1 MKLLRRLGKIFLYF
15 LLGLLLLSLALV
27 IAIRIPSVQNWAVGK
42 ATAMLSET
50 LQTQVSIGGVY
61 INFFKTANLE
71 DIYVEDRQGDT
82 LLFAHELKADI
93 GIFNLFGSEIFL
105 NSASLEGAVV
115 DLHRYQADS
124 VFNYQF
130 IIDAF
135 DAGAAPKDTTAK
147 AWTFGIGILS
157 LQNVRFDMLDEGEG
171 RFDLKT
177 RVATW
182 EVNVEELDL
191 AHFTIALDNMDLSNS
206 DVSFRLLTKDSTLIQ
221 PAKTDTSRLQF
232 PGIGWTISA
241 DKIRLENNR
250 LAFNDDNAPQLEK
263 ALDYSH
269 LDLQELQLS
278 INGFRYADDGI
289 LLKLNK
295 ASFKDA
301 NGFVLEGME
310 GDIKVLPNGIEVDGF
325 FLNTPQSSFENNTRI
340 AFSEFNDLTDFLKK
354 VQLESTFKESHLAI
368 SDLLMLAPAL
378 RETPNLRWPE
388 NGTLYLQ
395 GSLALANDSVFMDNL
410 SLLLD
415 ENTQLKASGSIAQ
428 LSTDPVYHLKIDKL
442 TISYNSLNQYTK
454 DLGLPPALKNFGQ
467 FTLSGQ
473 VEGTLGDLTAKGL
486 DLATQ
491 SATRFS
497 GDLQAKGLPDINKT
511 VFDLNI
517 KQLAT
522 RAGDV
527 KAFAKDTLPP
537 QLDSLGLIQFA
548 GNFKGTIY
556 DFDIKGQFQTTPGN
570 LDTDISMAFNRDYSF
585 AKYNGKLAMENFDL
599 GSILGDTLGV
609 GEVTLNLDLQGEGLS
624 LDTIN
629 TTVKGTVGRF
639 VYQKYEYNN
648 LQVDGQLVNGAFDG
662 KLNIEDKNLDF
673 NLVGKFNLSDSIPE
687 VDLTANIDTINLKNL
702 NLSATDLGFSGKIVA
717 DLYGNNLDNLK
728 GTATITD
735 FAMSGSGEG
744 YFDPQILLEARQ
756 LGGGRRAVLL
766 NAKFMNATIEGNY
779 NFQDLPDLVVGFIND
794 FFPID
799 ELALPEDYELNP
811 HSKLA
816 NQEFT
821 FDLQFTDLASVV
833 DVFLPGIIKVDSSAY
848 LKGEF
853 NSQGRVLVMESVFPN
868 LQYQDI
874 VLDTLLFNANGD
886 AQRIQAS
893 LAARN
898 LNVGN
903 SFFAQKLDL
912 DTRLGDDSLRFDLA
926 VLDDTAGTKLKLG
939 GRSAKY
945 EGNYRLVFDKEV
957 ILNGDAWAVGAN
969 NFIRFTKNSLYVNDL
984 SIGRGGQSIAI
995 NSRGEAPANDF
1006 APLELTFDNF
1016 KLDEIS
1022 AILNNPDLRLAG
1034 GINGK
1039 FTVIAPKT
1047 NLHYNAD
1054 VTVDTLSLNGQLLG
1068 NLQVKAAQPAGRR
1081 VIDILTE
1088 LSGENQMTVQGTY
1101 TIEGNQF
1108 DINADFEKLG
1118 LVVADPFLNT
1128 LIRDSRGYVSGE
1140 LSIKGTPD
1148 KPAVRGSIT
1157 THDVST
1163 EVLTTGA
1170 RYRTSG
1176 NTITLSETDINL
1188 GSLALYDERGQ
1199 KATLSGGIRHDYFKN
1214 IRMNL
1219 RAQTDGL
1226 QMLNTTRDDNQL
1238 YYGKLF
1244 ASADVNIEGTPE
1256 QPVITVAA
1264 STQDSTLLH
1273 VEPLAQSLAVVQEDY
1288 IIFANPNNY
1297 QPDSLKLL
1305 EQQIASNVT
1314 GFDLTLVLEVTEDAE
1329 LNIIIDPLT
1338 GDQLFCSGS
1347 GDFTLRMQPDG
1358 ELSITGTY
1366 VIEKGSY
1373 TFSYEGLVKREFEI
1387 RKGSSL
1393 TFSGNPYD
1401 ARFDITAVYKT
1412 RATTYELVST
1422 QATDPTTLEAARR
1435 RTDVEV
1441 LMNIDGSINEPEIT
1455 FDINLPNAQ
1464 GGLVDN
1470 LVARR
1475 LADLEDE
1482 PTELN
1487 KQVFGLLLFNSFI
1500 ASETGG
1506 GLANVGENAALRSV
1520 SSLIT
1525 GQLNKLADRLIKG
1538 VDVTVGFESY
1548 QTGGQTASNVTEVQL
1563 GLSKRLF
1570 NDRLTIMVGGN
1581 FNLQNSQTSS
1591 VQQGGYSA
1599 IAGDFVL
1606 EYKLNER
1613 GNYLLKVFHESDYNI
1628 LLDANANKTGVGVV
1642 FRKSY

>member
-1 MKLLRRLGKIFLYF
+1 MKLLRRLGKILLYF
-15 LLGLLLLSLALV
+15 LLGLVLLSLALIV
-27 IAIRIPSVQNWAVGK
+27 AIRIPSVQNWAVDK
-42 ATAMLSET
+42 ATDMLSET
-50 LQTQVSIGGVY
+50 LQTEVSIGGVY

-71 DIYVEDRQGDT
+71 DIYVEDQSGDT
-82 LLFAHELKADI
+82 LLYAHELKADI
-93 GIFNLFGSEIFL
+93 GIFNLFSSEIFL

-115 DLHRYQADS
+115 DLHRYEADS

-130 IIDAF
+130 IVDAF
-135 DAGAAPKDTTAK
+135 APSTPKDTTA
-147 AWTFGIGILS
+147 APWTFGIGSLS
-157 LQNVRFDMLDEGEG
+157 LQDVRFDMLDEGEG
-171 RFDLKT
+171 RFDMKT
-177 RVATW
+177 HIASW
-182 EVNVEELDL
+182 DVNVDELDL
-191 AHFTIALDNMDLSNS
+191 EQFTIALNSVELSNS
-206 DVSFRLLTKDSTLIQ
+206 EVSFRLLTRDSTQIQ
-221 PAKTDTSRLQF
+221 PAKTDTSELQF
-232 PGIGWTISA
+232 PGIGWTVTA

-250 LAFNDDNAPQLEK
+250 LAFHDDNAPRLEK

-269 LDLQELQLS
+269 LDLQDLQLS
-278 INGFRYADDGI
+278 INDFRYADDGI

-295 ASFKDA
+295 AAFKDA
-301 NGFVLEGME
+301 NGFVLEEME
-310 GDIKVLPNGIEVDGF
+310 GDVKVLPNGIEVDGF

-340 AFSEFNDLTDFLKK
+340 AFSEFNDLTDFLNQ
-354 VQLESTFKESHLAI
+354 VQLQSTFKESHLAI

-395 GSLALANDSVFMDNL
+395 GSLALANDSVFLDDL
-410 SLLLD
+410 SFILD
-415 ENTQLKASGSIAQ
+415 ENTQLQASGSIAH
-428 LSTDPVYHLKIDKL
+428 LSTDPFYNLKIDKL
-442 TISYNSLNQYTK
+442 TTSYKSLNQYTSN
-454 DLGLPPALKNFGQ
+454 LGLPPALKNFGQ

-473 VEGTLGDLTAKGL
+473 VQGRLSDLTANNL
-486 DLATQ
+486 NLNTQ
-491 SATRFS
+491 SSTRFS
-497 GDLQAKGLPDINKT
+497 GDLKAKGLPDINNT
-511 VFDLNI
+511 VFDLKIN
-517 KQLAT
+517 QLAT
-522 RAGDV
+522 RASDIKG
-527 KAFAKDTLPP
+527 FAKDSLPL

-548 GNFKGTIY
+548 GNFKGTVY
-556 DFDIKGQFQTTPGN
+556 DFDINGQFQTTPGN
-570 LDTDISMAFNRDYSF
+570 LDTDLSMAFSQDYSF
-585 AKYNGKLAMENFDL
+585 AKYSGKLAMENFDL
-599 GSILGDTLGV
+599 GSVLGDTLGV
-609 GEVTLNLDLQGEGLS
+609 GEASLNLDLQGEGLS

-629 TTVKGTVGRF
+629 TTIRGTVGRF

-673 NLVGKFNLSDSIPE
+673 NLVGKFHLTDSIPE
-687 VDLTANIDTINLKNL
+687 VDLTANIDTANLKNL
-702 NLSATDLGFSGKIVA
+702 NLSATELGFSGKIVA

-728 GTATITD
+728 GTATLSNLALT
-735 FAMSGSGEG
+735 GSGES
-744 YFDPQILLEARQ
+744 YFDPQITLEARQ

-766 NAKFMNATIEGNY
+766 DAKFMDATIEGNY

-799 ELALPEDYELNP
+799 ELALPDDYELKP
-811 HSKLA
+811 RSELA

-833 DVFLPGIIKVDSSAY
+833 DVFVPGYIKVDSSAY

-874 VLDTLLFNANGD
+874 VLDSLLFSANGD
-886 AQRIQAS
+886 NRRIEAR
-893 LAARN
+893 LAARS
-898 LNVGN
+898 LNMGN
-903 SFFAQKLDL
+903 SFYAQKLDFN
-912 DTRLGDDSLRFDLA
+912 TRLGDDSLRFDLA

-945 EGNYRLVFDKEV
+945 EGNYRLVFDEEI
-957 ILNGDAWAVGAN
+957 ILNGDAWAVGPN
-969 NFIRFTKNSLYVNDL
+969 NFISFTKNSLYVNDL

-995 NSRGEAPANDF
+995 NSRGEAPLNDF
-1006 APLELTFDNF
+1006 APLELTFNNF

-1068 NLQVKAAQPAGRR
+1068 NLRIEAAQPAGRR

-1088 LSGENQMTVQGTY
+1088 LSGENQMTMQGTY

-1176 NTITLSETDINL
+1176 NTITLSETEINL

-1214 IRMNL
+1214 IQMNL

-1238 YYGKLF
+1238 YYGKLY
-1244 ASADVNIEGTPE
+1244 ASADVNIQGTPE
-1256 QPVITVAA
+1256 QPIITAAA

-1273 VEPLAQSLAVVQEDY
+1273 VEPLAQNLAVVQEDY

-1305 EQQIASNVT
+1305 EQQIAANAT
-1314 GFDLTLVLEVTEDAE
+1314 GFDLTLVLEVTEDAK

-1338 GDQLFCSGS
+1338 GDQLFCTGS
-1347 GDFTLRMQPDG
+1347 GDFTVRMQPDG
-1358 ELSITGTY
+1358 EMNITGTY
-1366 VIEKGSY
+1366 VIEEGSY
-1373 TFSYEGLVKREFEI
+1373 TFSYEGLVTREFEI

-1393 TFSGNPYD
+1393 TFSGDPLD
-1401 ARFDITAVYKT
+1401 ARFDVTAVYKT
-1412 RATTYELVST
+1412 RASTYELVST
-1422 QATDPTTLEAARR
+1422 QATDPTTLDAARR

-1441 LMNIDGSINEPEIT
+1441 LMNISGSINEPEIT
-1455 FDINLPNAQ
+1455 FNINLPNVE

-1470 LVARR
+1470 LVSRR
-1475 LADLEDE
+1475 LADLQDE

-1487 KQVFGLLLFNSFI
+1487 KQVFGLILFNSFI

-1506 GLANVGENAALRSV
+1506 GLANVGENVALNSV
-1520 SSLIT
+1520 SSLIS
-1525 GQLNKLADRLIKG
+1525 GQLNRLADRFIKG

-1548 QTGGQTASNVTEVQL
+1548 QTGGQSASNVTEVQL

-1581 FNLQNSQTSS
+1581 FDLQNSQSS
-1591 VQQGGYSA
+1591 TLQEGGYSA

-1613 GNYLLKVFHESDYNI
+1613 GNYLLRVFHESDYNI
-1628 LLDANANKTGVGVV
+1628 LLDANTTKTGVGVV